1 MSSSARE
8 ALEAVGKH
16 QGHAGG
22 YPAVPSPVPQDTTV
36 PHGAAG
42 LVLSISKSQMFG
54 LLCVPPMS
62 IFKALTQ
69 VAVTDAHAVSP
80 FMSPGFKPGLRHNEE
95 LGTADNWRNLI
106 SSNQGITWEQRGSTL
121 YLHRALCSG
130 PEQRTKPT
138 NSKAFPVLVITI
150 TQQCGV
156 YVHVLA
162 LRT

>member
-22 YPAVPSPVPQDTTV
+22 YPAPSHRTPLSPTV
-36 PHGAAG
+36 LQGSSSASPKAKCLAYF
-42 LVLSISKSQMFG
+42 VS
-54 LLCVPPMS
+54 PPMR
-62 IFKALTQ
+62 IFKALIQ

-130 PEQRTKPT
+130 PEQ
-138 NSKAFPVLVITI
+138 
-150 TQQCGV
+150 
-156 YVHVLA
+156 
-162 LRT
+162 